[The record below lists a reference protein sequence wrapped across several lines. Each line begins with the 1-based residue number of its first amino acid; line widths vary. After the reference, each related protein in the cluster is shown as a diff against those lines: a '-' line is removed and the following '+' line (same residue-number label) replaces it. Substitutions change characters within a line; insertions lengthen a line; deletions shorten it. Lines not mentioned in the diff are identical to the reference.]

1 VSARSAVPR
10 LNEDREEDAAVNST
24 HCCLLSDYEST
35 IAIESEAKLA
45 ERGEEQEEEEEGE
58 EGVRERLSDARR
70 RDRESETGERVQSKT
85 EQSRADLHWQRQW
98 QRADSMLE
106 RSSQTDAALAIS
118 LCLSVLFF
126 FLPCTFVL
134 ALLASLF
141 CPFAFVQCTVSVQGS
156 ALHCTAMHCLH
167 FT

>member
-1 VSARSAVPR
+1 

-70 RDRESETGERVQSKT
+70 RDRDWRASAKQNRA
-85 EQSRADLHWQRQW
+85 EQSRL
-98 QRADSMLE
+98 
-106 RSSQTDAALAIS
+106 ALAAAVAAGG
-118 LCLSVLFF
+118 LY
-126 FLPCTFVL
+126 
-134 ALLASLF
+134 A
-141 CPFAFVQCTVSVQGS
+141 
-156 ALHCTAMHCLH
+156 
-167 FT
+167 